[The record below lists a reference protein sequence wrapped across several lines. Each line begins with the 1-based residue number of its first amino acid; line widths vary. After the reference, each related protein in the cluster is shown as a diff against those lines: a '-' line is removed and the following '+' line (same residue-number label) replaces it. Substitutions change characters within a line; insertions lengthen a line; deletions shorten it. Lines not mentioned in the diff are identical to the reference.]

1 MRSLLLL
8 APLRSPRDRA
18 ALLLAAASAEGDDG
32 GSDGVSLS
40 GRSVSV
46 VEKGQARSFDNDVA
60 YDSRGTNAQLYS
72 EQVEPLVQRVIGGYN
87 STVIAYGAGRSGKTY
102 TLFGGNNEDGIVD
115 SAAESLFNRL
125 ESMSGSCKALVT
137 LSVFD
142 VYNAQI
148 IDLLCPNSKAGLTLL
163 EHRSQ
168 GAVIDGLAELVATN
182 AKDASLLVKQAMAV
196 HDALEARMT
205 NQLGKPHTFIDV
217 KVEVIEH
224 DNPSTIRYATLR
236 FVTPAGSG
244 GVSLKFNQGLQALGK
259 VVEALAAEKEPWNV
273 PYASSRLTRLLETSL
288 GGNALTLWIT
298 TLDSALRSAPDSL
311 HALEMGDKLRRIK
324 NVARVN
330 KNTIV
335 ATIRELRE
343 EIKKARGKLQLTQ
356 PGTYMHDIDP
366 AQLKILKQLISELER
381 IKGHTWEKKQQRS
394 SASHEARRQALEQE
408 GLLYTLADSRDVDI
422 PEQLLSSSRTL
433 LSAIVAARAALDD
446 QEAEL
451 TEKRGLFK
459 LRLDALQR
467 KAAEAS
473 SASSSASSS
482 SGAAVPS
489 VAELTKSDEKL
500 TKLDRA
506 VTEIDERVRQGKSEL
521 QHLEDEYRKAL
532 TKIATIESKQ
542 RKLFLIGK
550 DAAGL
555 ERLNKAQ
562 EWSTMKRDMES
573 DRQLEQVIAM
583 IASNT
588 ATQKQALQSSADPVA
603 LKEAALQTMDSL
615 REATESVSGKLST
628 FCTQLSTLVFLALL
642 LTLACAT
649 VVVLRAQSKRLEWER
664 DALWGRLIESKFKH
678 EVAMT
683 RYQEHMFFVRRHTST
698 QKHGSAHTMQR

>member
-1 MRSLLLL
+1 MS
-8 APLRSPRDRA
+8 
-18 ALLLAAASAEGDDG
+18 
-32 GSDGVSLS
+32 VS

-46 VEKGQARSFDNDVA
+46 VEKGQSRSFDNDVA
-60 YDSRGTNAQLYS
+60 YDSRGTSAQLYS

-87 STVIAYGAGRSGKTY
+87 ATIIAYGAGRSGKTY
-102 TLFGGNNEDGIVD
+102 TLFGGPSEDGIVD

-125 ESMSGSCKALVT
+125 ESMAASSKALVT

-142 VYNAQI
+142 VYNSQI
-148 IDLLCPNSKAGLTLL
+148 IDLLVPNSKAGLVLL

-168 GAVIDGLAELVATN
+168 GAVVEGLAELVATS
-182 AKDASLLVKQAMAV
+182 AKDVTILVKQAMAV

-205 NQLGKPHTFIDV
+205 NQLGKPHTFIDL
-217 KVEVIEH
+217 KVEVVEN
-224 DNPSTIRYATLR
+224 DNPSTIRYACLR
-236 FVTPAGSG
+236 FCTPAGSG

-259 VVEALAAEKEPWNV
+259 VVESLAAEKEPWNV

-288 GGNALTLWIT
+288 GGNALTLWVT
-298 TLDSALRSAPDSL
+298 TLDAALRSAPDSL

-366 AQLKILKQLISELER
+366 QQLKILKQLIAELER

-394 SASHEARRQALEQE
+394 SAAHEARRAALEQE

-433 LSAIVAARAALDD
+433 LSAIVSARAALDD
-446 QEAEL
+446 QESEL
-451 TEKRGLFK
+451 QEKRGLFK
-459 LRLDALQR
+459 LRLDVLQR
-467 KAAEAS
+467 KAAEG
-473 SASSSASSS
+473 SAASSS
-482 SGAAVPS
+482 SSSAAAASAPS

-500 TKLDRA
+500 TKLDKA
-506 VTEIDERVRQGKSEL
+506 VTEIDDRVRAAKTEL
-521 QHLEDEYRKAL
+521 THLEDEYRKAL

-562 EWSTMKRDMES
+562 EWATMKRDMES
-573 DRQLEQVIAM
+573 DKNLEQVLAM
-583 IASNT
+583 IQSNT
-588 ATQKQALQSSADPVA
+588 ATQKQALQGSGDLNA

-615 REATESVSGKLST
+615 REATESVSGTHST
-628 FCTQLSTLVFLALL
+628 AARTQHPASWEGGG
-642 LTLACAT
+642 AT
-649 VVVLRAQSKRLEWER
+649 QPSL
-664 DALWGRLIESKFKH
+664 
-678 EVAMT
+678 T
-683 RYQEHMFFVRRHTST
+683 RYLSLCVLVVCSEQAFGV
-698 QKHGSAHTMQR
+698 GA